1 MHLRNFKAHS
11 PSQSKGPF
19 PEIQDFFQG
28 GGWQKTPATLIILVD
43 NALGKD
49 LEFYEEPLRV
59 SRDLGAGAGL
69 KFCHGFTDAGIPAMG
84 PQK

>member
-1 MHLRNFKAHS
+1 M
-11 PSQSKGPF
+11 
-19 PEIQDFFQG
+19 
-28 GGWQKTPATLIILVD
+28 D

-49 LEFYEEPLRV
+49 LGFYEEPLRV